1 MKTLTDHLTQ
11 YAAYHRDQ
19 RNILTHIIGIP
30 LIVVAVAILLSK
42 PGWDMAG
49 IWLSPALIVAS
60 AAAIFYLIL
69 DLKLGLAMTVLL
81 VLSLW
86 LGMLSAQLSTGL
98 WLALGL
104 GLFILGWIIQFIGHY
119 FEGKKPAFIDDIMGL
134 AIGPLFVVAELA
146 FLLGLRRALE
156 FEIETRLGPRTD
168 K

>member
-1 MKTLTDHLTQ
+1 
-11 YAAYHRDQ
+11 
-19 RNILTHIIGIP
+19 
-30 LIVVAVAILLSK
+30 
-42 PGWDMAG
+42 
-49 IWLSPALIVAS
+49 
-60 AAAIFYLIL
+60 
-69 DLKLGLAMTVLL
+69 MTVLL

-146 FLLGLRRALE
+146 FLLGLRRAL
-156 FEIETRLGPRTD
+156 
-168 K
+168 

>member
-1 MKTLTDHLTQ
+1 
-11 YAAYHRDQ
+11 
-19 RNILTHIIGIP
+19 
-30 LIVVAVAILLSK
+30 
-42 PGWDMAG
+42 
-49 IWLSPALIVAS
+49 
-60 AAAIFYLIL
+60 
-69 DLKLGLAMTVLL
+69 MTILL

-104 GLFILGWIIQFIGHY
+104 GLFISGWIIQFIGHY